1 MSESKGSALKPL
13 VTAVLV
19 AAIVLPAGYYGFHL
33 LNGQQSQTHSV
44 IMELKSETLQ
54 DIQSTSAKTAD
65 ELKKL
70 NEQVSSGGM
79 AGGGEKIAAELEAL
93 KQMTTAIQAQQ
104 KSMSD
109 GLSKLLGQQGG
120 MAPGTAGAIS
130 DATLTETIYFK
141 MAKSGGPDIDKHV
154 AAIVPKMKAQLAK
167 GPCQVDVTG
176 FADTLGND
184 LSNLK
189 LSNERADYVAGQLRS
204 AGIEVYSVEAWGER
218 RLKINT
224 YDGVNNENN
233 RRAVVEMHC
242 GPKPAKAA
250 GT

>member
-79 AGGGEKIAAELEAL
+79 AGGGEKIAAEL
-93 KQMTTAIQAQQ
+93 
-104 KSMSD
+104 
-109 GLSKLLGQQGG
+109 
-120 MAPGTAGAIS
+120 
-130 DATLTETIYFK
+130 
-141 MAKSGGPDIDKHV
+141 
-154 AAIVPKMKAQLAK
+154 
-167 GPCQVDVTG
+167 
-176 FADTLGND
+176 
-184 LSNLK
+184 
-189 LSNERADYVAGQLRS
+189 
-204 AGIEVYSVEAWGER
+204 
-218 RLKINT
+218 
-224 YDGVNNENN
+224 
-233 RRAVVEMHC
+233 
-242 GPKPAKAA
+242 
-250 GT
+250 

>member
-1 MSESKGSALKPL
+1 
-13 VTAVLV
+13 
-19 AAIVLPAGYYGFHL
+19 
-33 LNGQQSQTHSV
+33 
-44 IMELKSETLQ
+44 
-54 DIQSTSAKTAD
+54 
-65 ELKKL
+65 
-70 NEQVSSGGM
+70 
-79 AGGGEKIAAELEAL
+79 
-93 KQMTTAIQAQQ
+93 
-104 KSMSD
+104 
-109 GLSKLLGQQGG
+109 
-120 MAPGTAGAIS
+120 
-130 DATLTETIYFK
+130 
-141 MAKSGGPDIDKHV
+141 
-154 AAIVPKMKAQLAK
+154 MKAQLAK